1 MDNIIHHYIESLI
14 KSRGPLFA
22 EMEAFA
28 QEHGVPIMEP
38 AGIEAML
45 QIMRIQQPKRILE
58 IGTAIGYSAL
68 RMADALPA
76 AEVVTIERDEQRYEQ
91 AVRYIS
97 RSDSGSRVKVLFGDA
112 LELAAEA
119 GRKGPYDAI
128 FIDAAKG
135 QYTKFFE
142 QYAAFLTAGG
152 TVYTDNVLFKGY
164 VAGLPAESKR
174 IINLVKKIQSYN
186 KWLMD
191 HPDFDTAIIPVG
203 DGVAVSRKKG
213 GEIQ

>member
-1 MDNIIHHYIESLI
+1 MDDIIHHYIESLI
-14 KSRGPLFA
+14 KSREPLFA

-38 AGIEAML
+38 TGIEAML

-68 RMADALPA
+68 RMAAALP
-76 AEVVTIERDEQRYEQ
+76 ETTIVTIERDEERYRQ
-91 AVRYIS
+91 AIDYIQAS
-97 RSDSGSRVKVLFGDA
+97 KVGGRVEVLFGDA
-112 LELAAEA
+112 LELVAEA
-119 GRKGPYDAI
+119 GGKGPYDAI

-142 QYAAFLTAGG
+142 GYSAFLAPEG

-164 VAGLPAESKR
+164 VAGIPAESKR

-186 KWLMD
+186 EWLMS
-191 HPDFDTAIIPVG
+191 HPDFDTAIFPVG
-203 DGVAVSRKKG
+203 DGLAVSRKRG
-213 GEIQ
+213 GN

>member
-1 MDNIIHHYIESLI
+1 MDDIIHHYIESLI
-14 KSRGPLFA
+14 KSREPLFA

-38 AGIEAML
+38 TGIEAML

-68 RMADALPA
+68 RMAAALPQTTI
-76 AEVVTIERDEQRYEQ
+76 VTIERDEERYRQ
-91 AVRYIS
+91 AIDYIQAS
-97 RSDSGSRVKVLFGDA
+97 EAGGRVEVLFGDA
-112 LELAAEA
+112 LELVAEA
-119 GRKGPYDAI
+119 GEKGPYDAI

-142 QYAAFLTAGG
+142 SYSAFLAPEG

-164 VAGLPAESKR
+164 VAGIPAESKR

-186 KWLMD
+186 EWLMS
-191 HPDFDTAIIPVG
+191 HPDFDTAIFPVG
-203 DGVAVSRKKG
+203 DGLAVSRKRG
-213 GEIQ
+213 GN

>member
-14 KSRGPLFA
+14 KSRAPLFI

-28 QEHGVPIMEP
+28 KEHGVPIMEP

-68 RMADALPA
+68 RMAAALP
-76 AEVVTIERDEQRYEQ
+76 ETEIITIERDESRYQQ
-91 AVRYIS
+91 AIDYIH
-97 RSDSGSRVKVLFGDA
+97 RSDCKSRIEVLFGDA
-112 LELAAEA
+112 LDLIAEA
-119 GRKGPYDAI
+119 GKKGPYDAI

-135 QYTKFFE
+135 QYTRFFE
-142 QYAAFLTAGG
+142 GYSAFLVPEG

-164 VAGLPAESKR
+164 VAGIPVESKR
-174 IINLVKKIQSYN
+174 MINLVKKIQSYN
-186 KWLMD
+186 EWLMN

-203 DGVAVSRKKG
+203 DGLAVSRKRG
-213 GEIQ
+213 GK

>member
-1 MDNIIHHYIESLI
+1 MDNIIHRYIESLI
-14 KSRGPLFA
+14 KSRDPLFA

-38 AGIEAML
+38 IGIEAML

-68 RMADALPA
+68 RMAAALP
-76 AEVVTIERDEQRYEQ
+76 ETKIITIERDELRYQQ
-91 AVRYIS
+91 AMDYIES
-97 RSDSGSRVKVLFGDA
+97 SGFGERVEVLFGDA
-112 LELAAEA
+112 LELVEQA
-119 GRKGPYDAI
+119 GEKGPYDAI

-142 QYAAFLTAGG
+142 SYSAFLTPEG

-164 VAGLPAESKR
+164 VAGIPVESKR
-174 IINLVKKIQSYN
+174 IINLVKKIRSYN
-186 KWLMD
+186 EWLMN
-191 HPDFDTAIIPVG
+191 HPGFDTAIFPVG
-203 DGVAVSRKKG
+203 DGLAVSHKRG
-213 GEIQ
+213 GK

>member
-1 MDNIIHHYIESLI
+1 MMENRIDHYIESLI
-14 KSRGPLFA
+14 KTREPLFA

-28 QEHGVPIMEP
+28 REHRVPIMEP
-38 AGIEAML
+38 AGIEALL

-68 RMADALPA
+68 RMAAALPD
-76 AEVVTIERDEQRYEQ
+76 AEVVSIERDEQRYRQ
-91 AVRYIS
+91 AMSYIG
-97 RSDSGSRVKVLFGDA
+97 RSEYGSRVEVLFGDA
-112 LELAAEA
+112 LELVDKA
-119 GRKGPYDAI
+119 GEKGPYDAI

-142 QYAAFLTAGG
+142 RYSACLTAEG

-164 VAGLPAESKR
+164 VAGVPAESKR

-186 KWLMD
+186 EWLMN
-191 HPDFDTAIIPVG
+191 HPDFDTALFPVG
-203 DGVAVSRKKG
+203 DGLAVSRKRG
-213 GEIQ
+213 GK

>member
-1 MDNIIHHYIESLI
+1 MDNIIHRYIESLI
-14 KSRGPLFA
+14 KDRPALLA

-28 QEHGVPIMEP
+28 QENGVPIMES

-68 RMADALPA
+68 RMAEALPDT
-76 AEVVTIERDEQRYEQ
+76 EITTIERDEERYQQ
-91 AVRYIS
+91 ALDYIG
-97 RSDSGSRVKVLFGDA
+97 RSGSGSRVTVLFGDA
-112 LELAAEA
+112 LEVVAEA
-119 GRKGPYDAI
+119 EEQGPYDAI

-142 QYAAFLTAGG
+142 SYSGFLTQNG

-164 VAGLPAESKR
+164 VAGVPVESKR
-174 IINLVKKIQSYN
+174 IVNLVKKIQSYN
-186 KWLMD
+186 EWLMN
-191 HPDFDTAIIPVG
+191 HAGYDTAIIPVG
-203 DGVAVSRKKG
+203 DGLAISRKRG
-213 GEIQ
+213 GK